1 MYDLLVHCLTWLLD
15 NVTLLTIDDRAHRAR
30 KLEGVCI
37 DLEFDYT
44 DLQSFSANE
53 IIAAI
58 KIILKMLKV
67 QDLGMC
73 RLEWIISVY
82 TSATNPNGL
91 TTYHELELNYA
102 SRVQMYNPNF
112 PKVEA
117 GLFRVALVDLQAIM
131 DSISPPQDSSIHSI
145 RWQAYKQIY
154 VKCKTL
160 EDLKIHYEV
169 RLPRVLFP
177 DDDDA
182 TSYPNLDLYAFA
194 RIALFG
200 KDDDM
205 LGEVLSG
212 VNYMLKQYSLL
223 VYGMADMQIDHGL
236 TIASLSQLHFAQSSG
251 KIEMQ
256 WPQALT
262 VPPDFS
268 ADNNLVIEDDI
279 YEKYIDESTKTTKYR
294 LLTPRVVS

>member
-1 MYDLLVHCLTWLLD
+1 M
-15 NVTLLTIDDRAHRAR
+15 TLLTIDDRAHHVG

-53 IIAAI
+53 VLVAV
-58 KIILKMLKV
+58 KIILKMLKM
-67 QDLGMC
+67 QDLGTC

-82 TSATNPNGL
+82 TSASNPNGS

-131 DSISPPQDSSIHSI
+131 DSIPTPQDSSLHSV

-160 EDLKIHYEV
+160 EDLRIHYEV
-169 RLPRVLFP
+169 RLPRVPFP

-182 TSYPNLDLYAFA
+182 ISYPALDLCSFA

-205 LGEVLSG
+205 LGEVLGG
-212 VNYMLKQYSLL
+212 VNYMLTQYSLL
-223 VYGMADMQIDHGL
+223 VYGMADMQIDQGL
-236 TIASLSQLHFAQSSG
+236 TIASLSQLRFAQSSV
-251 KIEMQ
+251 KIETQ

-262 VPPDFS
+262 APPDFS
-268 ADNNLVIEDDI
+268 SHTNVVIDDDV
-279 YEKYIDESTKTTKYR
+279 YEKYVDESTKTTKFR
-294 LLTPRVVS
+294 LLTPRVVG